1 MYSYIKIFNLFVFIL
16 FLVLY
21 SYQIYYTLIGIFRK
35 PKSFTASNNHKYAVV
50 ISARNE
56 RVVIGQLI
64 QSIKNQ
70 NYPQELIDIFVVADN
85 CDDNTADIAK
95 SFGAIVYERNNKKLV
110 GKGYA
115 LDYIFKIIDRDY
127 KEKGYEGYF
136 IFDADNILDRNYFFE
151 MNKLFDNGYKVLTSY
166 RNSKNYNSNWISAG
180 YALWFLREAKY
191 LNNSRMIL
199 NTSCAVSGT
208 GFLVSNEI
216 IKRNNGWNYHLLTED
231 LEFSVD
237 LLLQGEKIGYCH
249 KAKFYDEQPYTFK
262 QSWKQRLRWAKG
274 FYQVFAK
281 DGGNLL
287 VNIIKNKSFASFDM
301 LMTISPAL
309 IISFIS
315 LLVNTIFFIAVLFKK
330 NNDIL
335 LVKASVTLVS
345 NMVNYYLTLFILGV
359 ITTITEWKEIRA
371 TTMEKILY
379 TFTFPVFIATYIPIA
394 IVALFKKVEW
404 QPIVHTIVVK
414 NS

>member
-1 MYSYIKIFNLFVFIL
+1 
-16 FLVLY
+16 
-21 SYQIYYTLIGIFRK
+21 
-35 PKSFTASNNHKYAVV
+35 
-50 ISARNE
+50 
-56 RVVIGQLI
+56 
-64 QSIKNQ
+64 
-70 NYPQELIDIFVVADN
+70 
-85 CDDNTADIAK
+85 
-95 SFGAIVYERNNKKLV
+95 
-110 GKGYA
+110 
-115 LDYIFKIIDRDY
+115 
-127 KEKGYEGYF
+127 
-136 IFDADNILDRNYFFE
+136 
-151 MNKLFDNGYKVLTSY
+151 
-166 RNSKNYNSNWISAG
+166 
-180 YALWFLREAKY
+180 
-191 LNNSRMIL
+191 
-199 NTSCAVSGT
+199 
-208 GFLVSNEI
+208 
-216 IKRNNGWNYHLLTED
+216 
-231 LEFSVD
+231 
-237 LLLQGEKIGYCH
+237 
-249 KAKFYDEQPYTFK
+249 
-262 QSWKQRLRWAKG
+262 
-274 FYQVFAK
+274 
-281 DGGNLL
+281 
-287 VNIIKNKSFASFDM
+287 M